1 MASRLVSLSHF
12 CLCYPSSDGT
22 ATLLNR
28 PAEER
33 RGKRESKGVEEEA
46 CGRTEACAL
55 LHLHPPGDASRCR
68 SDFKHVS
75 ALLW

>member
-1 MASRLVSLSHF
+1 MVSRLVSLSHF

-33 RGKRESKGVEEEA
+33 RGKRESRGVEEEA
-46 CGRTEACAL
+46 WGRTEACAL
-55 LHLHPPGDASRCR
+55 LRLHPPGDASCCR

-75 ALLW
+75 VLLW